1 MKKQIF
7 FVSNF
12 LFFLSVFLL
21 ISCGDKDHSIKMKG
35 SDTEVNLAV
44 NLAEQYTEID
54 PGFSIAI
61 SGGGSGL
68 GITSLL
74 NGQADIANSSRPL
87 SDEETEQFKRKNIA
101 LRTVVFAEDAT
112 AFVVHKDLP
121 LNEIDLPTLALILKG
136 NIVNWNQLTSV
147 DLPINIY
154 GRQSSSG
161 THSFIKKKLKIEF
174 SPAAKEMTGNA
185 QILEGIK
192 TDKSGIGYV
201 GAGYIAHESGNQTV
215 KILNI
220 KESVNSPA
228 YSPIDVHT
236 INNNLYFFQRPL
248 YQFILEDSWK
258 KVKPFIDF
266 ENSERGKQLIIQH
279 GYYIKD
285 RTSNEI

>member
-1 MKKQIF
+1 
-7 FVSNF
+7 
-12 LFFLSVFLL
+12 
-21 ISCGDKDHSIKMKG
+21 
-35 SDTEVNLAV
+35 
-44 NLAEQYTEID
+44 
-54 PGFSIAI
+54 
-61 SGGGSGL
+61 
-68 GITSLL
+68 
-74 NGQADIANSSRPL
+74 
-87 SDEETEQFKRKNIA
+87 
-101 LRTVVFAEDAT
+101 
-112 AFVVHKDLP
+112 
-121 LNEIDLPTLALILKG
+121 
-136 NIVNWNQLTSV
+136 
-147 DLPINIY
+147 
-154 GRQSSSG
+154 
-161 THSFIKKKLKIEF
+161 
-174 SPAAKEMTGNA
+174 
-185 QILEGIK
+185 
-192 TDKSGIGYV
+192 V